1 MTANVSDAAGNA
13 AAEVTS
19 SAFTVNSSLPTIAA
33 IETSAF
39 SWGSVLNATEDN
51 ANGTVTVT
59 TTGVD
64 DGQTLTIVLNGAN
77 YTGSVSSNSVTVTIT
92 DTGLQALDDGQSYTM
107 TANVSDAAGNA
118 AAEVTSSS
126 FSVDTTLPSISA
138 IATGA
143 FSWGSSLN
151 ATEDNSNGTVTVTT
165 VGLED
170 GQTLTLV
177 LNGANA
183 KKLIVSCMKDNEL
196 NLVLVD
202 SSANG
207 ISLNSF
213 ATIDGQSCSEISFEN
228 VEVDNSNIIASGD
241 SATDLL
247 MNTINLATL
256 CVSAEAVGCMES
268 CYFKTLEYTKGREQ
282 FGQPIS
288 NFQVLQHRMVDMFIE
303 SELSKSLLIKA
314 MLEVTNN
321 SDDMYKHV
329 SALKSYI
336 GKSGKLSAKEAVQL
350 HGGMGV
356 SEEMMIGH
364 YLKKMSHLFMH
375 FGTISF

>member
-1 MTANVSDAAGNA
+1 MNLDYNEEQTMLREQIQKFCESEYDFYKREEIVKSSDDFDKNVWNLFAEQGWLSMPFSEESGGLGFGAIELSILFEEFGKALVIEPYLATVVLSGTLLDKSNYPAKNELIEKICSGDMHISLAY
-13 AAEVTS
+13 AEVNKSYDYS
-19 SAFTVNSSLPTIAA
+19 STNTTINSNNCL
-33 IETSAF
+33 
-39 SWGSVLNATEDN
+39 
-51 ANGTVTVT
+51 NGTK
-59 TTGVD
+59 
-64 DGQTLTIVLNGAN
+64 
-77 YTGSVSSNSVTVTIT
+77 
-92 DTGLQALDDGQSYTM
+92 
-107 TANVSDAAGNA
+107 
-118 AAEVTSSS
+118 
-126 FSVDTTLPSISA
+126 
-138 IATGA
+138 
-143 FSWGSSLN
+143 
-151 ATEDNSNGTVTVTT
+151 
-165 VGLED
+165 
-170 GQTLTLV
+170 TLV

-183 KKLIVSCMKDNEL
+183 EKLIVSCTKDDQL

-202 SSANG
+202 SATKG
-207 ISLNSF
+207 ISSNSF

-228 VEVDNSNIIASGD
+228 VQIDDSNIIASGD
-241 SATDLL
+241 TATHLL

-256 CVSAEAVGCMES
+256 CISAEAVGCMES
-268 CYFKTLEYTKGREQ
+268 CYLKTLEYTKGREQ

-314 MLEVTNN
+314 MLEVTSN

-364 YLKKMSHLFMH
+364 YLKKMISIDALFGNADFHLKK
-375 FGTISF
+375 IA